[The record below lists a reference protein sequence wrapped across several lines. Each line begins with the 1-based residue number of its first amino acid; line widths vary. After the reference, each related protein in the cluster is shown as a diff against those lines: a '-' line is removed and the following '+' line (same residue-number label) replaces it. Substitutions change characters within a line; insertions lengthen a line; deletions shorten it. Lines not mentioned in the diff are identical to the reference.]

1 MQDRDGWEATGEQ
14 LARASHPPRKSIVA
28 TSQQKT
34 AGVVTAAIHHLSA
47 CGAWERGTNEPSE
60 VSQIEFV
67 SEAFLCTEKK
77 KKHLVWCFPGEQKDT
92 EIQLYAKRKQRIMSE
107 REMGK

>member
-77 KKHLVWCFPGEQKDT
+77 KNIWCGAFQGNKKTQKFS
-92 EIQLYAKRKQRIMSE
+92 YMQRE
-107 REMGK
+107 NKG